1 MGEKAMLRLNEMKE
15 KYEIIGD
22 VRGKGLMIGVEFV
35 KDKKT
40 RERYTEAHDEI
51 PLIAMKKG
59 LVLLP
64 VGRNGIR
71 IIPPL
76 NIEEKMLNK
85 GLEIFEDCVKEFSKK
100 TPKNK

>member
-1 MGEKAMLRLNEMKE
+1 MGEKAMKRLNEMKE

-35 KDKKT
+35 KDKKSK
-40 RERYTEAHDEI
+40 ERYLEAHDAV
-51 PLIAMKKG
+51 PDIAMKKG

-64 VGRNGIR
+64 CGKNGVR

-76 NIEEKMLNK
+76 NIDEKLLEK
-85 GLEIFEDCVKEFSKK
+85 GLTIFEDSVKEFSKQ
-100 TPKNK
+100 TPKK